1 MVFKKTNI
9 VRGQYL
15 YSFAE
20 SVAISVIDAEAS
32 LVGVANI
39 KYKEPVYAN
48 EKLTARAEVTQI
60 RMSNYF
66 VWVFVYRE
74 DTEIFRSKFILV
86 SV

>member
-1 MVFKKTNI
+1 MKELLQGSVTTADMVFKKTNI

-39 KYKEPVYAN
+39 KYKERYMPMKN
-48 EKLTARAEVTQI
+48 LPHRPK
-60 RMSNYF
+60 
-66 VWVFVYRE
+66 
-74 DTEIFRSKFILV
+74 
-86 SV
+86 